1 MDTERAERR
10 LLEVTALG
18 AMFDL
23 VQLSPASFADAVSL
37 VTSGEPESSERMRA
51 ALSQLA
57 CLSCCGV
64 LDLGD
69 GQLAFELPAEYPDA
83 APAHCSISALYLSR
97 AAANE
102 LDTQLQTAAAAA
114 LVCATPQRQR
124 WL

>member
-1 MDTERAERR
+1 MQTEAIP
-10 LLEVTALG
+10 A
-18 AMFDL
+18 DL
-23 VQLSPASFADAVSL
+23 PDLKLINNAKGVEGGGSRFKIFHVMLVCAQLHK
-37 VTSGEPESSERMRA
+37 G
-51 ALSQLA
+51 
-57 CLSCCGV
+57 
-64 LDLGD
+64 
-69 GQLAFELPAEYPDA
+69 ELPAEYPDA